1 MAHILLV
8 DDHQAVRSALVRYL
22 RLHGHS
28 VTEVASARAALEH
41 AGESFDVVV
50 TDLKM
55 PGLGGAELVRGLRAR
70 GVDAPVVLMSGR
82 FPHAEEA
89 AVADFVLQ
97 KPFSPE
103 VLCSTI
109 DRVLGTD
116 TENGGVVGA

>member
-8 DDHQAVRSALVRYL
+8 DDHDAVRSALVRYL
-22 RLHGHS
+22 RLHGHI
-28 VTEVASARAALEH
+28 VTDVASARAALEH
-41 AGESFDVVV
+41 AYDPFDVVV

-55 PGLGGAELVRGLRAR
+55 PGLGGAELVRALRAHD
-70 GVDAPVVLMSGR
+70 VDAPVILMSGR

-103 VLCSTI
+103 VLCNAI

-116 TENGGVVGA
+116 VENGGVAGA